1 MPPPTTD
8 NKPGKQPAA
17 KQRRRYHSPLRQQQ
31 TAETRERIITAG
43 VEIVHKLPSWDW
55 KNLSAGVVGER
66 AGVSERTVHRHF
78 STERKLRDAVLQRLV
93 EESGIDMAQMRLG
106 EFAQTVGAL
115 FRYMQSFTAGGNT
128 PPLDPAL
135 ESMDQQRIDALKQ
148 AVVRATPDWSDR
160 KRETAA
166 AILDVF
172 WQPQIYDR
180 FTLVWGFD
188 ADRAVDTITWIIDL
202 IENAIRQDRLPES
215 AS

>member
-1 MPPPTTD
+1 MPPPAKDKKQGNQPTT
-8 NKPGKQPAA
+8 KK
-17 KQRRRYHSPLRQQQ
+17 RRRYHSPLRQQQ

-43 VEIVHKLPSWDW
+43 VELVHKLPSWDW
-55 KNLSAGVVGER
+55 KNLSARAVGER

-78 STERKLRDAVLQRLV
+78 STERKLRDTVLQRLV
-93 EESGIDMAQMRLG
+93 EESGIDMEQMRLG

-135 ESMDQQRIDALKQ
+135 ESMDQQRIHALRQ
-148 AVVRATPDWSDR
+148 AVVRATPDWPDR

-166 AILDVF
+166 AILDIF

-180 FTLVWGFD
+180 FTLIWGFD
-188 ADRAVDTITWIIDL
+188 AERAIDTITWIIDL
-202 IENAIRQDRLPES
+202 IEEAVCQDRLPKS